1 MSMRIAIITT
11 SYPKFLRRLYLDN
24 PGLEGKSYTHQLQ
37 ARNDSM
43 FALADFYSKGFQAH
57 GHEAAEFHVNN
68 SWLQHAWAREHGVAM
83 AQPLAAGEAT
93 GAPGGQG
100 LKARL
105 RGAIK
110 PLRPLVRRFV
120 PPPMPQWQYDVLAAQ
135 IEHYNPDIIYNQEPS
150 TVSAAFLQRFR
161 RPGRNILAQIASAR
175 PPWEHFRGYDVVV
188 SSLPNFV
195 AHFRKTGV
203 PSAYNRLAFEPSVYE
218 RVGPQVRDIPLSFV
232 GSVAEVHKNR
242 LAMLEYVA
250 ERLPLEIWG
259 TDVERLPASSPLHR
273 CYRGE
278 AWGHT
283 MFGLLGRSQITLNN
297 HEAVAGIHANNLRLF
312 EASGMGALQLVDHKS
327 DLSDIYLPGEEVAAF
342 TSLEDC
348 VRQAERLMGDTA
360 ARERI
365 AAAGQKRAFGSHSYH
380 RRTGEL
386 LDIFD
391 GVRAGKARTRWLEIA

>member
-1 MSMRIAIITT
+1 
-11 SYPKFLRRLYLDN
+11 
-24 PGLEGKSYTHQLQ
+24 
-37 ARNDSM
+37 M

-57 GHEAAEFHVNN
+57 GHDAAEFHVNN
-68 SWLQHAWAREHGVAM
+68 PWLQYAWAREHGVAM
-83 AQPLAAGEAT
+83 KQPPVPDEAAT
-93 GAPGGQG
+93 GPGNPG
-100 LKARL
+100 LKARVKGL
-105 RGAIK
+105 VK

-120 PPPMPQWQYDVLAAQ
+120 PPPMPQWQYQVLAAQ
-135 IEHYNPDIIYNQEPS
+135 IEHYNPDVIYNQEPS
-150 TVSAAFLQRFR
+150 TVSAVFLKRFR
-161 RPGRNILAQIASAR
+161 RPGRHIIAQIASAR
-175 PPWEHFRGYDVVV
+175 PPWENFRGYDVVV

-195 AHFRKTGV
+195 AYFRKHGV
-203 PSAYNRLAFEPSVYE
+203 PSAYNRLAFEPSAYE
-218 RVGPQVRDIPLSFV
+218 RIGPQSRDIPLSFV

-278 AWGHT
+278 AWGRT
-283 MFGLLGRSQITLNN
+283 MFELLGRSQITLNN

-312 EASGMGALQLVDHKS
+312 EASGMGALQMVDHQS
-327 DLSDIYLPGEEVAAF
+327 DLRGIYLPGEEVAAF
-342 TSLEDC
+342 DSLEDC
-348 VRQAERLMGDTA
+348 VRQAKRLMGDAA

-365 AAAGQKRAFGSHSYH
+365 AQAGQKRAFESHSYY

-391 GVRAGKARTRWLEIA
+391 GVRAGDARRRWLESP